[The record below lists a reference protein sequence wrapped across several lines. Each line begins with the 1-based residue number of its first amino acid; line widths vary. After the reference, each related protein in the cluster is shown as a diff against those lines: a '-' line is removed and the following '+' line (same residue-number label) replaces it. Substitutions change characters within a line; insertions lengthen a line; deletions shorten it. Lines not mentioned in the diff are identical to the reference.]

1 MIYQNTIYEPLTITG
16 IGLHTGREITMHL
29 RPAEAGTGIVFH
41 RREGDRCVSIEA
53 TSSNV
58 VDTRLATVLG
68 KNGLSVSTVEHFM
81 AALYTLGIDH
91 LHVDIDGPEI
101 PIMDGS
107 ARQFVNLL
115 RDAGRKRLTQPRKFL
130 AIRKPVTLVAGEKRI
145 NIIPSRFLRISSDIA
160 FDHPSIGLQR
170 RAIKLSPDLF
180 EREIAPARTFGFLE
194 EVEYLKANGLARGGS
209 LDNAIVIDKDG
220 VMNPEGLR
228 FSDEFVR
235 HKILD
240 TIGDFSLLGYPLLGH
255 IRTYKGGHDINHLM
269 VEKILASPDCW
280 QLVELS
286 ETDLRHATPQAAVA
300 GLRELAFSRS

>member
-1 MIYQNTIYEPLTITG
+1 MTYQNTIANPITISG
-16 IGLHTGREITMHL
+16 IGLHTGRVITMRL

-41 RREGDRCVSIEA
+41 RQEGERSVSIEA
-53 TSSNV
+53 LSANV

-68 KNGLSVSTVEHFM
+68 KGGLSVSTVEHFM

-91 LHVDIDGPEI
+91 LHVDIDGPEV

-107 ARQFVNLL
+107 AEPFLRLL
-115 RDAGRKRLTQPRKFL
+115 RTAGRQRLTHPRKFL
-130 AIRKPVTLVAGEKRI
+130 AIRKPITLVAGEKRI

-180 EREIAPARTFGFLE
+180 EREIASARTFGFLE
-194 EVEYLKANGLARGGS
+194 EVEYLKANGLALGGS
-209 LDNAIVIDKDG
+209 LENAIVISKDG
-220 VMNPEGLR
+220 VMNPDGLR
-228 FSDEFVR
+228 YSDEFVR

-286 ETDLRHATPQAAVA
+286 EADLRHAAPQAARS
-300 GLRELAFSRS
+300 GLRGLAYHHQ